1 MFLFIC
7 GGEAL
12 LTACYI
18 QNRITSKKTDVSLYE
33 VWKCLKPNL
42 NYFSVWGCLAFDR
55 THDPNRSKLGPRC
68 IKCISVGYMQ
78 KTLKHI
84 GCLM

>member
-33 VWKCLKPNL
+33 VWKC
-42 NYFSVWGCLAFDR
+42 
-55 THDPNRSKLGPRC
+55 
-68 IKCISVGYMQ
+68 
-78 KTLKHI
+78 
-84 GCLM
+84 